1 MSKRRIQLLLLFGS
15 FFPSPPVESG
25 VSGDAEP
32 SGVGLVVDLAGEAGA
47 LHVAVRAGLDARVR
61 VALRGP
67 GR

>member
-1 MSKRRIQLLLLFGS
+1 M
-15 FFPSPPVESG
+15 ESG

-47 LHVAVRAGLDARVR
+47 LHVAVGAGLDARVR

-67 GR
+67 GRQ